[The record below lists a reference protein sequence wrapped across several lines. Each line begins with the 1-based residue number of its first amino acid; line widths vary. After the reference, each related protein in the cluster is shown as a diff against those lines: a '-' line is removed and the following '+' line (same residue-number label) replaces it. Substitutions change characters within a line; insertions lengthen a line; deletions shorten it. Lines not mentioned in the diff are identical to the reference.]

1 MIPISWIPYL
11 FALPVLIIIFIIL
24 YYFVV
29 QPKVLLPLPKEQD
42 EGEWRIPLP
51 QLGYGVNDGRVTTA
65 RRYVEAYWAKLIE
78 NAPPKKQETLAKRR
92 DQILKYHL
100 FAQRVGRDKFLYM
113 FDENPLETRF
123 HIREDKPVKFGADVP
138 MRFIY
143 TVQDC
148 MTIGKDDDGFEHVGI
163 KLNTETMKF
172 TPDER
177 RKFHADLELNKFVKL
192 AALNVE
198 AIKREKND
206 KERYETLFNETL
218 ADLAKKSG
226 RVGTLGRALANKDL
240 MGTETPAIKA
250 GFPLPSAKEF
260 FSWAQIAVALFTF
273 LVVPNIMIQAQITYP
288 DPQTV
293 AVGLACIAFVVTPFV
308 RRFVS
313 KRSLGK

>member
-1 MIPISWIPYL
+1 MLIPISWIPYL
-11 FALPVLIIIFIIL
+11 FALPVVIIVFIIL

-29 QPKVLLPLPKEQD
+29 QPKVLLPLSNEQD

-78 NAPPKKQETLAKRR
+78 NAPPKKQEALIKRR

-113 FDENPLETRF
+113 FDKNPLEARF

-143 TVQDC
+143 GVQDC
-148 MTIGKDDDGFEHVGI
+148 MTIGKDEDGFEHVGI
-163 KLNTETMKF
+163 KLSAETIKF
-172 TPDER
+172 TSDER
-177 RKFHADLELNKFVKL
+177 RKFHADLEMNRFVKL

-198 AIKREKND
+198 AVSKEKQD
-206 KERYETLFNETL
+206 KERYETLFHEAL
-218 ADLAKKSG
+218 DDVAKKSG
-226 RVGTLGRALANKDL
+226 MVATRDRALANKDL
-240 MGTETPAIKA
+240 LDLEPPVVKGRMS
-250 GFPLPSAKEF
+250 LPSAKQF
-260 FSWAQIAVALFTF
+260 FSWPQVAVALFTF
-273 LVVPNIMIQAQITYP
+273 LVTPNIMAQAQITYP

-293 AVGLACIAFVVTPFV
+293 AVGLACITFMVTPFIRKLV
-308 RRFVS
+308 
-313 KRSLGK
+313 GK